1 MLVAP
6 NAERLIAEALKLRVE
21 ERSDLVDR
29 LLRSLDEE
37 ESGDLDAEDRARLN
51 AALDLSDQ
59 QFNAGQTV
67 PAEEV
72 IDRLR
77 KRKP

>member
-1 MLVAP
+1 VLVAP